1 MAGYVLRRLIS
12 TLFVLL
18 GVVTLTF
25 FLMHATDGDPA
36 TIIAL
41 DKFGAQ
47 LISPGVIHG
56 LARDHG
62 LDLPVHVQFFNWLGL
77 VVRGEFGVSL
87 RSGVPVV
94 TEILLRLPAT
104 VSLAAWSMLVCALVG
119 LPLGIHAAQAKD
131 GLLDRT
137 TRWLAAVK
145 VSIPGFY
152 MAMLLVFLFS
162 VKLGWLPSYGTGSAR
177 HYILPVGVHVLGQVG
192 FTVRVVR
199 SAMLGVLES
208 DYIQYARVRGLSRSR
223 ILYVHAF
230 RNASIP
236 IFTYLSLQFLMVM
249 EGSVIIET
257 IFAWPGVGKLFQE
270 AIFGRDFTMVQA
282 LVLFF
287 GTMITLVNFAMDL
300 FYFFLN
306 QKISVAGER
315 T

>member
-1 MAGYVLRRLIS
+1 MAGYVVRRLIS

-25 FLMHATDGDPA
+25 FLMHFTNGDPA

-41 DKFGAQ
+41 DKFGGQ
-47 LISPGVIHG
+47 LISPGVIQE
-56 LARDHG
+56 LARDHC
-62 LDLPVHVQFFNWLGL
+62 LDLPVHVQFFNWIRL
-77 VVRGEFGVSL
+77 VLQGDLGVSL

-94 TEILLRLPAT
+94 EEILLRLPAT
-104 VSLAAWSMLVCALVG
+104 LSLAAWSMAVCALVG
-119 LPLGIHAAQAKD
+119 IPVGIHAAQGKD
-131 GLLDRT
+131 GLLDRA
-137 TRWLAAVK
+137 TRMLAAVK

-162 VKLGWLPSYGTGSAR
+162 VKLGWLPSYGTGSVR
-177 HYILPVGVHVLGQVG
+177 HYILPVAVHVIGQVG

-199 SAMLGVLES
+199 SAMLEVLGS

-223 ILYVHAF
+223 ILYVHALK
-230 RNASIP
+230 NASIP

-306 QKISVAGER
+306 QKITVPGDR
-315 T
+315 P